1 MATLLLATFYAAMA
15 GAALIVELLFTA
27 LGLVPRQRQARV
39 VEASVTWNYTTWLN
53 LVFLALAAFLL
64 WRFARTGGLHMLRM
78 MTSPLEAS
86 KAIIDRHEKPPQFR
100 RRSSLSYQT

>member
-1 MATLLLATFYAAMA
+1 MA

-53 LVFLALAAFLL
+53 LVLPRPGGLSALAFRPHRRPAHAAHNEPAL
-64 WRFARTGGLHMLRM
+64 WRPA
-78 MTSPLEAS
+78 
-86 KAIIDRHEKPPQFR
+86 
-100 RRSSLSYQT
+100 RRSSIGMRSRLSSDVAQA